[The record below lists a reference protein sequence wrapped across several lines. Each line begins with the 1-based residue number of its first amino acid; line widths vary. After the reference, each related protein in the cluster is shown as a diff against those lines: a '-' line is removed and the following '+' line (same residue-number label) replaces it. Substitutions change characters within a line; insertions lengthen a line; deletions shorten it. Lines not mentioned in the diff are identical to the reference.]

1 MFTNRF
7 VPGRHYVATD
17 VATENWFVFTII
29 KMTAG
34 SIAVPTVIPLRPPLP
49 GRPKTS
55 IDSNT
60 KIELKTETVGADIY
74 YTING
79 WKPEPFKKTGEK
91 CTMKYVGPFTLP
103 AGKQTVKAL
112 AVSSDGLRESNVV
125 TKIFEVDFVPTP
137 ALPTEDDDLGFQDD
151 LERSRAKSEV
161 LRAKTKLTQ
170 SPGSAWTDLEELRA
184 TQQKLA
190 DMEVKGSTRHK
201 PYPGTR
207 FLETRN
213 NEQQETQ
220 RSSFVNT
227 VPQPYIFNGIGAQD
241 LFWATNRSLVPH
253 HEPPPQIHFNQSKY
267 PKAADFLNFTTTSSG
282 QYPGSNQ
289 WLPVNVSPAGFLV
302 PSPTG
307 LADSGDSSL
316 KSRKSTQTVST
327 QTVGLFYPSQRQIDK
342 NKEQEEEKIAMEK
355 QMRDRKPLLTAVS
368 PGKGYWRKQ
377 IEHIC
382 QHLKAH
388 TQNDAEFRALI
399 GEPKMGKLLTSA
411 VQEDGYELSLTLTF
425 ALRGTKDPFIG
436 KQLGVS
442 RSEGY
447 LSSHTQLD
455 EQMYSEDTESE
466 EEIETSRSTVTKKV
480 RKPKPKKKQVPKLS
494 PLNAKL
500 FKLLGPN
507 SEATVSDIQQLLDEG
522 ADVNCLNKNDLPPLH
537 VAVRNKH
544 TDAIDV
550 LVHGGAQINA
560 KGPSA
565 VKGNT
570 ALHEAVTLGPSGM
583 KVIEALLT
591 AGADH
596 NVKNDRNETPYDLA
610 IKAGYDTIVKRF
622 VSAIGQSQVEKM
634 TRIKSY

>member
-1 MFTNRF
+1 
-7 VPGRHYVATD
+7 
-17 VATENWFVFTII
+17 
-29 KMTAG
+29 MTAG

-190 DMEVKGSTRHK
+190 GIRLFYTLAAGRGYNLQK
-201 PYPGTR
+201 
-207 FLETRN
+207 
-213 NEQQETQ
+213 EQVLTLYA
-220 RSSFVNT
+220 RCL
-227 VPQPYIFNGIGAQD
+227 IFNGIGAQD
-241 LFWATNRSLVPH
+241 LFWATNRSLVPR

-316 KSRKSTQTVST
+316 KSRKSLQTVST

-507 SEATVSDIQQLLDEG
+507 SE
-522 ADVNCLNKNDLPPLH
+522 
-537 VAVRNKH
+537 
-544 TDAIDV
+544 
-550 LVHGGAQINA
+550 
-560 KGPSA
+560 
-565 VKGNT
+565 
-570 ALHEAVTLGPSGM
+570 
-583 KVIEALLT
+583 
-591 AGADH
+591 
-596 NVKNDRNETPYDLA
+596 
-610 IKAGYDTIVKRF
+610 
-622 VSAIGQSQVEKM
+622 
-634 TRIKSY
+634 